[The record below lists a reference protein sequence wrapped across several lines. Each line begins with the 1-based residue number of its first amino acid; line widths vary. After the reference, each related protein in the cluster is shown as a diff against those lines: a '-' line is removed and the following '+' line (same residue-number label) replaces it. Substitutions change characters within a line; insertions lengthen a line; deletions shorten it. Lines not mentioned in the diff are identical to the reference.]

1 MYMADNLVFFPYT
14 AADEPLYIIHNI
26 DIIVSVAGS
35 NLLQSFREGSS
46 STTAFNLFFCGF
58 KCASCFGWAF
68 VARAPNPHAC
78 ATNAYPKQ
86 FDHLNLVFFNVCT
99 FVE

>member
-35 NLLQSFREGSS
+35 NLLQSFREVSS
-46 STTAFNLFFCGF
+46 STTLPSTCSVVVLSAQIVLD
-58 KCASCFGWAF
+58 
-68 VARAPNPHAC
+68 RR
-78 ATNAYPKQ
+78 
-86 FDHLNLVFFNVCT
+86 
-99 FVE
+99 